1 MSNPNWIEPEAY
13 SIKTEDPII
22 PQEDMLSISLA
33 VTNVNIALQNASD
46 RLEEIVDKL

>member
-1 MSNPNWIEPEAY
+1 MGNPKWIEPKAY
-13 SIKTEDPII
+13 SVKTQDPII
-22 PQEDMLSISLA
+22 PARDMLLISIA